1 LFTID
6 LEKYLALADS
16 SADFLQDCRF
26 LKYLRIIRQESK
38 DRFRLRDYHP
48 LWFRF
53 PADFANEVFVD
64 WTLLSIAQ
72 KLITL

>member
-1 LFTID
+1 M
-6 LEKYLALADS
+6 YLALADS

-26 LKYLRIIRQESK
+26 LKYLRIIKLGSK

-53 PADFANEVFVD
+53 PADFANEVFVL
-64 WTLLSIAQ
+64 WTSSLIAQ
-72 KLITL
+72 RLITL